1 MRFLKLIIRSNATQ
15 RIIGL
20 AVALYM
26 QLLAWTGRW
35 QVLGQELPERWLAE
49 KKPFIVGFWHGRLLM
64 MFLAWRYPDRVHV
77 LISGHIDGQL
87 VSRSIGYFGAKTVVG
102 SKSRGGASAALEIVR
117 LLRRGEVI
125 AVTPDGPRG
134 PRMRA
139 KEGVISLAIMGG
151 VPIIPLTYA
160 CRPRKVFSSWDRF
173 NLPLPFCRGVFI
185 WGDPIDVPKTADAKM
200 KEEKRLLLENT
211 LQKITDRADDLL
223 GNSATDPAPP
233 EGVQPGS
240 N

>member
-1 MRFLKLIIRSNATQ
+1 M
-15 RIIGL
+15 
-20 AVALYM
+20 
-26 QLLAWTGRW
+26 
-35 QVLGQELPERWLAE
+35 
-49 KKPFIVGFWHGRLLM
+49 
-64 MFLAWRYPDRVHV
+64 
-77 LISGHIDGQL
+77 LISGHRDGQL

-134 PRMRA
+134 LRMRA

-151 VPIIPLTYA
+151 VLIIPLTYA
-160 CRPRKVFSSWDRF
+160 RRPRKVLFELGPF

-211 LQKITDRADDLL
+211 LQK
-223 GNSATDPAPP
+223 NY
-233 EGVQPGS
+233 
-240 N
+240 